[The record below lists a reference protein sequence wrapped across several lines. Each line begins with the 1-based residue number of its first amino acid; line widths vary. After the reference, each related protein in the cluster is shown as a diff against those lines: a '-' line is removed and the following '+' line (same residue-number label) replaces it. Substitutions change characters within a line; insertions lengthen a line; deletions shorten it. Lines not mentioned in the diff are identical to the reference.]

1 MMQMTTLC
9 YCGIILVAAT
19 TTTAFSPLPQQHG
32 TSRFHP
38 TLLLWNQPNGDSE
51 GDAQNSSQEAR
62 LEQLAKIGAARV
74 AKMDIPER
82 AKRAMLAEAIED
94 SIFQYEI
101 ELEELIGESGII
113 PTDPQLREQC
123 QSIAMQIKASQDQY
137 EALVSGLPSPLLNT
151 LDSLGGSN

>member
-1 MMQMTTLC
+1 M
-9 YCGIILVAAT
+9 AT
-19 TTTAFSPLPQQHG
+19 TSTTGAFAPLPPHHG
-32 TSRFHP
+32 CPP
-38 TLLLWNQPNGDSE
+38 TVLLWDQPNGDNKE
-51 GDAQNSSQEAR
+51 EAQEISQEVR
-62 LEQLAKIGAARV
+62 LEELAKMGAARV

-113 PTDPQLREQC
+113 PTDPELREQC
-123 QSIAMQIKASQDQY
+123 KDIALQIKTAQDQY

-151 LDSLGGSN
+151 FDSLGSD